1 VVVTKRY
8 EVPWARGWAFLGS
21 PPKDL
26 ELVAWTRDLAAL
38 YPSEEENLASIAA
51 ALLSAPLGA
60 LPRLLRAT
68 FHTEKAHLVLY
79 RLGLK
84 RKDTFFALLWWSQGP
99 LPKTRLGD
107 EPPPEETLALFCEG
121 QRLLREVGADKL
133 AELWRAT
140 LAS

>member
-1 VVVTKRY
+1 
-8 EVPWARGWAFLGS
+8 LGYLRE

-51 ALLSAPLGA
+51 ALLSAPLEA
-60 LPRLLRAT
+60 PPRLLRAT

-79 RLGLK
+79 RLGSK
-84 RKDTFFALLWWSQGP
+84 RKEAPFALLWWPQGP
-99 LPKTRLGD
+99 LPKAWLGG
-107 EPPPEETLALFCEG
+107 EPLPEEILALFHEG
-121 QRLLREVGADKL
+121 QRLLRKVGAEKL

-140 LAS
+140 LAP